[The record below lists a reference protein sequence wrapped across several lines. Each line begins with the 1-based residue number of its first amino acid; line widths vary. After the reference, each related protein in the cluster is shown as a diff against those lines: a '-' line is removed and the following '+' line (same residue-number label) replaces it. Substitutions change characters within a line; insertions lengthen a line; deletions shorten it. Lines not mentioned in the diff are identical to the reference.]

1 MTSPL
6 QLRDRSDAG
15 KLAVGGPDA
24 AAFLQA
30 LLSTDLGGLAPGA
43 GRSTALLTPKG
54 RVRALARVLAVE
66 RGYLLHCERPALEG
80 LFRGLW
86 GGRIGWR
93 AELHKLTLQQ
103 GLVTVVGDDAAGLL
117 GLPLDAAA
125 PEHAHVA
132 TDLAG
137 IPVRAVRSWAGVDLV
152 CRADKVAALLAAI
165 EQRARESGALA
176 EPAGHAA
183 GAAARGA
190 GAAARGPA
198 AAARGTGAGG
208 CDCDAPSWTALRIA
222 AGRVAYGCDATEADL
237 PAELALGPATV
248 ATEKG
253 LYPGLQTVLRQQR
266 SGTVHRRLCRV
277 HAGRA
282 LLAPGDLLLP
292 AGADPSAGD
301 GVKPA
306 GTITSAA
313 AFDGLALV
321 RANAA
326 TPLVHAETGTP
337 VEVVPLEEA
346 RPSL

>member
-1 MTSPL
+1 MTPPL

-30 LLSTDLGGLAPGA
+30 LLSTDLAGLGPGA
-43 GRSTALLTPKG
+43 GRPTALLTPKG
-54 RVRALARVLAVE
+54 QVRALARVLAVE

-103 GLVTVVGDDAAGLL
+103 GLVTAVGDDAPALL
-117 GLPLDAAA
+117 GLPLPAGA

-137 IPVRAVRSWAGVDLV
+137 IPVRAVRSWAGVDLL
-152 CRADKVAALLAAI
+152 CRADKTALLVTAI
-165 EQRARESGALA
+165 EQRAREAGVVA
-176 EPAGHAA
+176 EP
-183 GAAARGA
+183 AARGA
-190 GAAARGPA
+190 GAAARGA
-198 AAARGTGAGG
+198 GATARGAAGG
-208 CDCDAPSWTALRIA
+208 GCGCDDPSWTALRIA
-222 AGRVAYGCDATEADL
+222 AGRVAYGCDASEANL
-237 PAELALGPATV
+237 PAELALGPVTV

-306 GTITSAA
+306 GTVTSAA

-321 RANAA
+321 RANAD

-337 VEVVPLEEA
+337 VEVVPLDDA

>member
-1 MTSPL
+1 MNAPL

-15 KLAVGGPDA
+15 KLAVSGPDA

-30 LLSTDLGGLAPGA
+30 LLSADLAGLGPGA

-54 RVRALARVLAVE
+54 QVRALGRVLAIE
-66 RGYLLHCERPALEG
+66 RGWLLHCERPALEG

-93 AELHKLTLQQ
+93 VELHKLTLQQ
-103 GLVTVVGDDAAGLL
+103 GLVTVVGDGAAELL

-125 PEHAHVA
+125 PEHAHLA

-137 IPVRAVRSWAGVDLV
+137 VPVRAVRSWAGVDLL
-152 CRADKVAALLAAI
+152 CRADKVRELL
-165 EQRARESGALA
+165 GALA
-176 EPAGHAA
+176 GS
-183 GAAARGA
+183 
-190 GAAARGPA
+190 
-198 AAARGTGAGG
+198 G
-208 CDCDAPSWTALRIA
+208 CDDPSWTALRIA
-222 AGRVAYGCDATEADL
+222 AGRIAYGCDASEANL
-237 PAELALGPATV
+237 PAELALGAETV

-306 GTITSAA
+306 GTVTSAA

-326 TPLVHAETGTP
+326 APLVHAETGTP
-337 VEVVPLEEA
+337 VEVTPLAEA

>member
-1 MTSPL
+1 MTSSL

-15 KLAVGGPDA
+15 KLAVSGPDG

-30 LLSTDLGGLAPGA
+30 LLSTDLAGLGPGS
-43 GRSTALLTPKG
+43 GRPTALLTPKG
-54 RVRALARVLAVE
+54 QVRALARVLAIE
-66 RGYLLHCERPALEG
+66 RGWLLHCERPALEG

-93 AELHKLTLQQ
+93 IELHKLTLQQ
-103 GLVTVVGDDAAGLL
+103 GLVTVVGDDAAALL
-117 GLPLDAAA
+117 GLPLDPAA
-125 PEHAHVA
+125 PDHAHVA
-132 TDLAG
+132 TELAG
-137 IPVRAVRSWAGVDLV
+137 IPVRAVRSWAGVDLL
-152 CRADKVAALLAAI
+152 CRADKVASLLEAI
-165 EQRARESGALA
+165 EQRARV
-176 EPAGHAA
+176 A
-183 GAAARGA
+183 GAAAER
-190 GAAARGPA
+190 
-198 AAARGTGAGG
+198 TGCGVGRTAQAG
-208 CDCDAPSWTALRIA
+208 CDCDDPSWTALRIA
-222 AGRVAYGCDATEADL
+222 AGRVAYGCDASEANL
-237 PAELALGPATV
+237 PAELALDAATV

-292 AGADPSAGD
+292 AGADPTAGD

-306 GTITSAA
+306 GTVTSAA

-321 RANAA
+321 RANAP

-337 VEVVPLEEA
+337 LEVVPLEQA